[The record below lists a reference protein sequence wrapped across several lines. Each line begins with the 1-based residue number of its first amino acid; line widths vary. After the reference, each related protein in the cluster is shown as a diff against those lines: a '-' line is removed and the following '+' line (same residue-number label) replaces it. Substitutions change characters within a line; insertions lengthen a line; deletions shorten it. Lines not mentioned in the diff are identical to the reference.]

1 MRRNALLMSALVM
14 LTLSGCNRSDTLPNG
29 GDGQK
34 TSVSNPEQIGAEH
47 SVGDDFVLSDG
58 LVSLPDVYAAL
69 PEQTQA
75 VRNQTYQNM
84 NFTDDFTV
92 HMPEQAEQI
101 YQLKLTLKPEIEPEQ
116 CFDILDRLCDETC
129 SYTDAEKQKNYRV
142 WTNDLSRVSQDDY
155 PFSHPSY
162 FENKEDILSGKM
174 SFVQLFIDTPQA
186 YIAVEPNGR
195 VHALNRGRTFRIKNA
210 DHPYIGMYFASWDFD
225 VTADYDFPDDTV
237 TDCYMLLDGKMSVA
251 DAAKQVVK
259 LIAKDNFGGGSVLQP
274 AVSQIQVLKLNDSCY
289 GYNVFLTPSY
299 KGVMLDVSHIQRAGF
314 LNSSGQHTA
323 QEYMLMPGYAFLPE
337 HDTLDIVVGYN
348 SGYEAE
354 RLHTY
359 DRILPFD
366 AAVQKASA
374 AFSGEMS
381 LQVSRADLR
390 YACRYDDP
398 NMQTGLTAYPVWKF
412 TSQNENDG
420 LIYEVYVNAVTG
432 VCDYC
437 KHALI
442 QTER

>member
-1 MRRNALLMSALVM
+1 M
-14 LTLSGCNRSDTLPNG
+14 
-29 GDGQK
+29 
-34 TSVSNPEQIGAEH
+34 TS
-47 SVGDDFVLSDG
+47 
-58 LVSLPDVYAAL
+58 
-69 PEQTQA
+69 
-75 VRNQTYQNM
+75 
-84 NFTDDFTV
+84 
-92 HMPEQAEQI
+92 
-101 YQLKLTLKPEIEPEQ
+101 EIEPNEQ
-116 CFDILDRLCDETC
+116 EAF
-129 SYTDAEKQKNYRV
+129 
-142 WTNDLSRVSQDDY
+142 
-155 PFSHPSY
+155 PFSEPSFY
-162 FENKEDILSGKM
+162 EYKA
-174 SFVQLFIDTPQA
+174 QLFSGELHFSKLFLESKEMSLH
-186 YIAVEPNGR
+186 VEPTGR
-195 VHALNRGRTFRIKNA
+195 VHIYNRGKAFRMKHP
-210 DHPYIGMYFASWDFD
+210 DTPYIGMYFAGDD
-225 VTADYDFPDDTV
+225 YEITADYDFPDDTV

-259 LIAKDNFGGGSVLQP
+259 LIAKDNFGGGSALQP
-274 AVSQIQVLKLNDSCY
+274 AVSQIQVLKLNDSSY
-289 GYNVFLTPSY
+289 GYNDFLTPSY
-299 KGVMLDVSHIQRAGF
+299 EGVMLDVSHIQRAGF

-323 QEYMLMPGYAFLPE
+323 QEYMLMRGYAFLPE

-348 SGYEAE
+348 SGYEAD

-374 AFSGEMS
+374 AFSGEMR

-412 TSQNENDG
+412 TSKNENDG